1 MEWLRLLLWVWGKIK
16 EEKEAQLKPP
26 DVAKHGGITVVELEG
41 ITMGTETVTN
51 WEDKPEKSVDMLHLE
66 IVVW

>member
-41 ITMGTETVTN
+41 ITMGQSQI
-51 WEDKPEKSVDMLHLE
+51 EKTSQKNQW
-66 IVVW
+66 I